1 MGRLIKLSCAVVMT
15 PEYRR
20 DFQMMIS
27 FETLAGAVGS
37 GVDGTGVRRK
47 RLGVPIPRDAA
58 VARARSSSL

>member
-1 MGRLIKLSCAVVMT
+1 MRCCNDS
-15 PEYRR
+15 RR

-27 FETLAGAVGS
+27 FDTLAGAVGS
-37 GVDGTGVRRK
+37 GVDGTGARRK